1 MQLNSESYREK
12 MKIWEASSLVLSFRK
27 RERDVI
33 EEGQEA
39 KRWVLQLNSSPR
51 KSHQSCPNVTGELI
65 MEKWKNPGNRLMVY
79 SYWLKPMVIG

>member
-51 KSHQSCPNVTGELI
+51 KSHQGCPNGTGEESDSYLLR
-65 MEKWKNPGNRLMVY
+65 NREIREQVN
-79 SYWLKPMVIG
+79 S

>member
-39 KRWVLQLNSSPR
+39 KRWVLQLNFSPR
-51 KSHQSCPNVTGELI
+51 NSHQSCSNVTGE
-65 MEKWKNPGNRLMVY
+65 ESD
-79 SYWLKPMVIG
+79 SYLLRNGEIREAG

>member
-12 MKIWEASSLVLSFRK
+12 MKIWEASSLVLRFRK

-39 KRWVLQLNSSPR
+39 KRWVPQLKSSPR
-51 KSHQSCPNVTGELI
+51 KSHQSCPSNGTGEESDFYLLRNGEI
-65 MEKWKNPGNRLMVY
+65 RETGLQLMVL
-79 SYWLKPMVIG
+79 SY